1 MQLSIHH
8 ETLYRYAQP
17 QTYSI
22 SVLRLTPPNLPSQQV
37 LNWKVSA
44 PGILRASTDA
54 YGNLVHQMSLSGP
67 HLEVRVVARGEVI
80 TQVFDGAL
88 PVAQAEL
95 YLFAKPTSLTT
106 ADANL
111 LRFAQNVL
119 PQGLTRV
126 DQALLLA
133 SAIADT
139 VQYLTGSTDVAFS
152 AQEAFAL
159 GRGVCQDHAH
169 IFLACARALGCPA
182 RYVSGYV
189 NVSDASHIAT
199 HAWVDVAVG
208 GQWWPVDVTHRCMQD
223 ERHVRLAV
231 GTDYS
236 SASPV
241 RGIRVG
247 QGTERMHAKVLVGAQ
262 PGFVQ

>member
-8 ETLYRYAQP
+8 ETVYRYAQP

-44 PGILRASTDA
+44 PGNLRATTDA
-54 YGNLVHQMSLSGP
+54 YGNRTHQMSLSGP
-67 HLEVRVVARGEVI
+67 HVEVRVIAKGEVI
-80 TQVFDGAL
+80 TRAYDTPL
-88 PVAQAEL
+88 PVREADSF
-95 YLFAKPTSLTT
+95 LFVKPTALTLIDPSL
-106 ADANL
+106 L
-111 LRFAQNVL
+111 HFARTVL
-119 PQGLTRV
+119 PDGLTRI
-126 DQALLLA
+126 DQGLRLA
-133 SAIADT
+133 EEICGA
-139 VQYLTGSTDVAFS
+139 VQYLSGSTDVAFS

-189 NVSDASHIAT
+189 NVNDASHIAT
-199 HAWVDVAVG
+199 HAWVDMAID
-208 GQWWPVDVTHRCMQD
+208 GQWWPVDVTHRCLQD

-236 SASPV
+236 SASPM
-241 RGIRVG
+241 RGVRVG
-247 QGTERMHAKVLVGAQ
+247 QGSERMHAQVLVGSLQ
-262 PGFVQ
+262 PFGQ